1 MKTVPRWSR
10 TTKQLVSATLMVLS
24 GLLIYS
30 FRSILPP
37 LIIAVLIAYLLAPLV
52 GWLSQRL
59 HIGRGLATAIIYL
72 IGLGLMATAPAIA
85 VPAIVGEVRDL
96 QVNLDAIINRAIA
109 WIDQLDHIQVFDYVI
124 PLPEVEIPTFSFDKA
139 VSLLQQAISPLAGG
153 AVSVVITVAS
163 GVGWIVFIAVISFY
177 LLVDAERIAP
187 AMIALVPPLYREEV
201 ARLIEQ
207 IDRTWS
213 AFLRGQIILCLV
225 IGVVTAVAMSAIGIK
240 FALALGI
247 VAGLLELIPNLGPFL
262 AAIPAVLLALFQG
275 SSYLPMSN
283 LWVAVLV
290 AGIYMLIQSIENNLL
305 VPRIIGSSLNL
316 HPLVVIVGVLA
327 GATLGGI
334 LGALLAA
341 PVMATLRDVIR
352 YLYCKLADLDPFPEP
367 PPFAAKVKDREAR
380 AILFDLDG
388 TLLDTDDVLV
398 EQLARRVCPLPF
410 LCRLYDGKKL
420 ARRLVM
426 TGEKPLSLLTSL
438 LGAVGLDDKAYAL
451 AEWARVAGGRREPE
465 RYVTVQGVIQFIKEA
480 SRDYELGITTTR
492 SREDTEAFLKKFEL
506 EGYFKAVVTRQDV
519 KKLKPHPDSIRRAA
533 AEIGCTPEQCIVVG
547 DTTMDLRAG
556 KKAGAL
562 TVGVLCGF
570 GERADLERIKP
581 DLIVESTAQLADHLN
596 QEKEGWYED
605 W

>member
-24 GLLIYS
+24 GLLIYR
-30 FRSILPP
+30 FRSLMPP
-37 LIIAVLIAYLLAPLV
+37 LIIAVLVAYLFAPLV
-52 GWLSQRL
+52 GWLSRKL
-59 HIGRGLATAIIYL
+59 HIGRGLATALIYL
-72 IGLGLMATAPAIA
+72 VGLGLMATAPAIA
-85 VPAIVGEVRDL
+85 VPAIVDEVRDL
-96 QVNLDAIINRAIA
+96 QVNLDAIINRAIT
-109 WIDQLDHIQVFDYVI
+109 WVDQLDHIVIFDRTI
-124 PLPEVEIPTFSFDKA
+124 PLPEIEIPTFSFDK
-139 VSLLQQAISPLAGG
+139 VIGLVQRAISPLAGG

-163 GVGWIVFIAVISFY
+163 GVGWIIFIAVISFY
-177 LLVDAERIAP
+177 LLVDAERIGP
-187 AMIALVPPLYREEV
+187 ALITLVPPLYREEV
-201 ARLIEQ
+201 SKLIDQ

-213 AFLRGQIILCLV
+213 AFLRGQIILCII
-225 IGVVTAVAMSAIGIK
+225 IGVITAVAMSAIGVK
-240 FALALGI
+240 FGLALGV

-275 SSYLPMSN
+275 SSYLPLSN
-283 LWVAVLV
+283 LWVAILV
-290 AGIYMLIQSIENNLL
+290 AGIYVLIQSVENNLL

-341 PVMATLRDVIR
+341 PVIATLRDVIR

-367 PPFAAKVKDREAR
+367 PPFSAKVKDREAR

-398 EQLARRVCPLPF
+398 EQIARRMCPFPF
-410 LCRLYDGKKL
+410 MCRLYDSKKL

-426 TGEKPLSLLTSL
+426 TGEKPISLLSGV
-438 LGAVGLDDKAYAL
+438 LGAIGLEDKAYAL
-451 AEWARVAGGRREPE
+451 AEWLRVVSGRREPE

-480 SRDYELGITTTR
+480 SQEYDLGITTTR
-492 SREDTEAFLKKFEL
+492 SRQDTEAFLKKFEL

-519 KKLKPHPDSIRRAA
+519 KKLKPHPESIRKAA
-533 AEIGCTPEQCIVVG
+533 AEIGCAPEQCIVVG

-570 GERADLERIKP
+570 GERTDLERIAP
-581 DLIVESTAQLADHLN
+581 DLIVDSTAQLGEHLN
-596 QEKEGWYED
+596 EKDEKWYQD